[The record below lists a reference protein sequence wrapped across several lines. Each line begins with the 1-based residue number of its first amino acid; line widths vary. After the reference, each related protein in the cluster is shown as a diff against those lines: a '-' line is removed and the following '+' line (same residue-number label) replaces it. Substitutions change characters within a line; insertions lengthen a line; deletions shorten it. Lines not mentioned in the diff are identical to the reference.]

1 MWMWQFVEPDIDVM
15 TKNGR
20 IRFDYCRRFMKDVN
34 FVHFDCSGHD
44 LVNGKLE
51 SIRNRKF
58 DSIKPFRLHPSSLV
72 VKLST
77 QNI

>member
-51 SIRNRKF
+51 SIRNRKY
-58 DSIKPFRLHPSSLV
+58 LHPSSLV
-72 VKLST
+72 AKLST